1 MQDDASNRPRLPS
14 DAGHPQ
20 TRGFRTPTLS
30 SHEAS
35 LASPHHLHL
44 PVKNLPA
51 SNKKPFLERLA
62 SFILSNITSINQLKH
77 TTVMASSDS
86 EEVDKD
92 SSLASTE
99 HVFKIWHVWRA
110 NFFVFE
116 CLCDANHHLQNGR
129 HHPRIG
135 NGPRN
140 HTSSKRRDCSGRRFV
155 ASFRRHI
162 FNTTHQFE
170 TRLCQSCQFNCT
182 TPHPTRAHL
191 KKSQLSKNCGHQP
204 PIQVPF
210 GVLAFC
216 IGFGSF

>member
-1 MQDDASNRPRLPS
+1 
-14 DAGHPQ
+14 
-20 TRGFRTPTLS
+20 
-30 SHEAS
+30 
-35 LASPHHLHL
+35 
-44 PVKNLPA
+44 
-51 SNKKPFLERLA
+51 
-62 SFILSNITSINQLKH
+62 
-77 TTVMASSDS
+77 MASSDS
-86 EEVDKD
+86 EEVDED

-99 HVFKIWHVWRA
+99 HVFLKIWHVWRA

-155 ASFRRHI
+155 ASFRRQHI

-170 TRLCQSCQFNCT
+170 TRLCQSCQINCT

-204 PIQVPF
+204 PHSSPLRRSCLLHRF
-210 GVLAFC
+210 WLLLRNR
-216 IGFGSF
+216 

>member
-1 MQDDASNRPRLPS
+1 
-14 DAGHPQ
+14 
-20 TRGFRTPTLS
+20 
-30 SHEAS
+30 
-35 LASPHHLHL
+35 
-44 PVKNLPA
+44 
-51 SNKKPFLERLA
+51 
-62 SFILSNITSINQLKH
+62 
-77 TTVMASSDS
+77 MASSDS
-86 EEVDKD
+86 EEVDED

-170 TRLCQSCQFNCT
+170 TRHCQSCQINCT

-191 KKSQLSKNCGHQP
+191 KKKVRWARTVDTNP
-204 PIQVPF
+204 PFKSPSAF
-210 GVLAFC
+210 LPSASVLAPFEEPGDIDNHPGPPSAGHDMREGWREMTNRKIC
-216 IGFGSF
+216 PLEKMNNTQRCTCCSAGILLV